1 MTTLV
6 LGSNGFL
13 GSYVSRINWEEPCL
27 QATSQIPTVYKHNLK
42 IIRFANRDS
51 LWNFLQEIK
60 PKVIINCIALANL
73 EKCESDIASATWINV
88 EIPRILAE
96 YSNVSRAHLV
106 HFSTDAVLKGNEK
119 FKSESHEEFH
129 RKSQYGITK
138 LLGEKDVLSIS
149 NNSLVLRVN
158 FFGQSPSDNSLSN
171 FFINNLKAGKEVS
184 GFIDVFFTPIYAKS
198 LSEILKKLIEE
209 RFLGLYHLVGSDRL
223 SKYDFGVKIAK
234 SLSLDE
240 TLIVPK
246 SSSMLENSNFSIRE
260 FELSLSNN
268 LLKTRGIRFNTIDQ
282 DIEYFTDEIRRGR
295 D

>member
-13 GSYVSRINWEEPCL
+13 GSYVSRINWEDPCL
-27 QATSQIPTVYKHNLK
+27 QATNQMPTLSEQKLK
-42 IIRFANRDS
+42 IIRFTNREL
-51 LWNFLQEIK
+51 LWNFLQDIK
-60 PKVIINCIALANL
+60 PEVIINCIALANL
-73 EKCESDIASATWINV
+73 EMCESDTESAAWINV

-96 YSNVSRAHLV
+96 YSDVSGAYLV

-119 FKSESHEEFH
+119 FKSESHEEFN

-158 FFGQSPSDNSLSN
+158 FFGKSPSNKSLSD
-171 FFINNLKAGKEVS
+171 FFIKNLQAGKEVS

-223 SKYDFGVKIAK
+223 SKYDFGVKIAN

-246 SSSMLENSNFSIRE
+246 SSNMLEDSNSSIRE

-282 DIEYFTDEIRRGR
+282 DIEYFTDEIRKGG